1 MHLFTTCGLH
11 TIEKCKEN
19 QNGHWW
25 IDCQE
30 ARAIASDQM
39 CCCSREKAN
48 NKKTTTQQL
57 PFIVTETLHAIFPA
71 TTGQWCR
78 CGRLALPRKAPSFI
92 SSAHRDHTWV
102 LHKRTIVFSSWP
114 MSSSTGAVGKLML
127 SLRAPPSCL
136 TLEHWYTF
144 SVLVFKHWLS
154 LERRPACQAGCFLC
168 HFQDPKHI
176 YVGSLYPIRQRSIP
190 MI

>member
-11 TIEKCKEN
+11 TIEKCGEN

-25 IDCQE
+25 IDGQE
-30 ARAIASDQM
+30 ARAIASDHM
-39 CCCSREKAN
+39 CCCSREKA

-102 LHKRTIVFSSWP
+102 LHKRTIVFNSWP

-154 LERRPACQAGCFLC
+154 LERRSACQAGCFLC

>member
-1 MHLFTTCGLH
+1 MHLLTTCGLR

-48 NKKTTTQQL
+48 NKKKQQHSSCHSL
-57 PFIVTETLHAIFPA
+57 SLKPCVPYFLQPLANDA
-71 TTGQWCR
+71 DGW
-78 CGRLALPRKAPSFI
+78 RLALPRKFLSSFL
-92 SSAHRDHTWV
+92 SSARRDHTWV
-102 LHKRTIVFSSWP
+102 LHKRTIVFNSWP

-136 TLEHWYTF
+136 TLVHWYTF

-154 LERRPACQAGCFLC
+154 LERRSACQAGCF
-168 HFQDPKHI
+168 
-176 YVGSLYPIRQRSIP
+176 
-190 MI
+190 